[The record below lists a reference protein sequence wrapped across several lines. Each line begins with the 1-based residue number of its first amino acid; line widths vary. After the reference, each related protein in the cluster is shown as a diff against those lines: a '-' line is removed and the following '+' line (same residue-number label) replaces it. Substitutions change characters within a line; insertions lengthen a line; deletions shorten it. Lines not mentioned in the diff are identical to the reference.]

1 MKYLPLF
8 ILFLALSP
16 FNSAAATDKPDYLR
30 KLDRPYRSGDWV
42 LQCDSSRIC
51 QIIGVVRKSGRKTD
65 VRTIVTLSRG
75 IEENAKFHVRF
86 AFVDNAG
93 VANTAPS
100 PTLNLH
106 SIGWFSLDVPA
117 PLSLGN
123 AEGELDFPFYHSE
136 TEPAVQIVK
145 ALQRWPGTM
154 LTDQGKYISRMPQG
168 DLKRLIRKMTKL
180 QHPGPGAMTKA
191 EEAEWMKEYHYRFV
205 RAKSAGDIDTPTNVV
220 QACEVAADIETW
232 KLDAVHTL
240 WISHC
245 SSGSSLFL
253 QRAGEA
259 ALKFDMR
266 DSKGQIQALSSV
278 RFDPDN
284 SMLELGLAKK
294 AGRDDCGRRVQFV
307 FTDQQEFGTLEDRR
321 YDLCRGVPPA
331 YWPLVWT
338 PTSWKFAE

>member
-1 MKYLPLF
+1 MKYLPIF

-16 FNSAAATDKPDYLR
+16 FNSATATDKPDHLR

-51 QIIGVVRKSGRKTD
+51 RIIGVVRKSGRKTD
-65 VRTIVTLSRG
+65 VRTIVALSRG
-75 IEENAKFHVRF
+75 IEKNAKFHVRF
-86 AFVDNAG
+86 AFVNNAG
-93 VANTAPS
+93 VAITAAS
-100 PTLNLH
+100 PTLSLYPL
-106 SIGWFSLDVPA
+106 GLFSLDAPV
-117 PLSLGN
+117 PLSLVD
-123 AEGELDFPFYHSE
+123 AEGEPGFPFYRPK
-136 TEPAVQIVK
+136 TEPAAKIIK
-145 ALQRWPGTM
+145 ALQRWPGAMRTG
-154 LTDQGKYISRMPQG
+154 QGKYISRMPQG
-168 DLKRLIRKMTKL
+168 DLKWLIRKMNKL

-191 EEAEWMKEYHYRFV
+191 EEAEWMKEYHYHFV
-205 RAKSAGDIDTPTNVV
+205 RAKPAGDIATPPNVV
-220 QACEVAADIETW
+220 QACETAADIETW

-253 QRAGEA
+253 RREGEA

-266 DSKGQIQALSSV
+266 DSKREIQALSLV
-278 RFDPDN
+278 RFDPDY

-294 AGRDDCGRRVQFV
+294 AGREDCGRRVRFV

-331 YWPLVWT
+331 YWPLVWS
-338 PTSWKFAE
+338 PTSWKFIE